1 MYTIFKAQGP
11 LILSISL
18 DLQNATSQVSGFIRV
33 IFYWLNANKMVRF
46 LPFFPKRYGGPR
58 GDGQQVLNGIIFI
71 NGTGL
76 RERDAS

>member
-18 DLQNATSQVSGFIRV
+18 DLQNATSQVRGFIRV

-46 LPFFPKRYGGPR
+46 LLFFPKRYGGPR
-58 GDGQQVLNGIIFI
+58 GDWQQVLNGIIFI

>member
-1 MYTIFKAQGP
+1 
-11 LILSISL
+11 
-18 DLQNATSQVSGFIRV
+18 V

-58 GDGQQVLNGIIFI
+58 GDGQQVLNGLIFI